1 MNQYRFS
8 FRIGVFCL
16 LIALVLGVFGVRLYQ
31 LQVVQAVDQSTNQP
45 NTYTYR
51 TKIVAA
57 RGQIVDRDGT
67 VLVGNRASYNVIVVR
82 DVLFSTKTPNESL
95 RRLTNLCHQE
105 GLDVV
110 DHLPVTMEKP
120 YEYTKDSYSAVW
132 NNYFKSYLNERDWD
146 HDISAPQL
154 ISRLKNRYNIP
165 ETWSEEE
172 ARRVISVR
180 YELELR
186 SVIYTLPT
194 YELALDVDTVT
205 LAAITELGIP
215 GVNII
220 TSTVRENKTP
230 YAAHI
235 LGYVGAMTKEE
246 YEYYSQYEYALDARV
261 GKDGIEKAYELELHG
276 TDGLK
281 QTTISADG
289 TILHEEY
296 IIEPKAG
303 NNVELSIDLDLQAIS
318 EDELESTILDFRENG
333 VNGTTQGMDAEG
345 GAIVAM
351 EVETGEVLVCA
362 SYPTYDPATFF
373 TDYNELLEADYGPLY
388 NRALQAQLPPGS
400 VYKMVTAIATID
412 YGIAGPG
419 YKIEDKGIYNRF
431 ADSGYT
437 PRCMLYTTSK
447 GTKTH
452 GRIDVREALAASC
465 NYYFYETGWMTGIDR
480 MDAVAKALG
489 LGEPTGVEL
498 PEKIGYRANPETKK
512 KLYSG
517 SDAYW
522 YDGDTIAAA
531 IGQSLHRY
539 TPMQL
544 CSYTA
549 ALANQGTRYKA
560 TFMRRVLSSD
570 YDELIAENV
579 PTVASKLDIS
589 DTAYDAYVE
598 GMRMTTSYYY
608 GTATA
613 VFYNYGIDV
622 AVKTGTAQHGSGGSD
637 HASIVLFAPAN
648 DPKIAIAIYVEKGAG
663 GGKLGYIAKSV
674 LDAYFSETSSVDLM
688 PNENVAN

>member
-1 MNQYRFS
+1 MNQHRFS
-8 FRIGVFCL
+8 FRIGTLCL
-16 LIALVLGVFGVRLYQ
+16 LIAVMLGVFAVRLYQ

-45 NTYTYR
+45 NTYTYQ
-51 TKIVAA
+51 TKVAAA
-57 RGQIVDRDGT
+57 RGEIVDRDGT
-67 VLVGNRASYNVIVVR
+67 VLVGNRASYNVIVVYQ
-82 DVLFSTKTPNESL
+82 VLFSTKTPNESL
-95 RRLTNLCHQE
+95 RRLTNLCHE
-105 GLDVV
+105 EELEIV

-120 YEYTKDSYSAVW
+120 YEYTKDEYSAVW
-132 NNYFKSYLNERDWD
+132 NNYFKGYLNERDWD
-146 HDISAPQL
+146 SDISAPQL
-154 ISRLKNRYNIP
+154 INRLKNRYNIP
-165 ETWSEEE
+165 EDWTEEE

-186 SVIYTLPT
+186 HFTNLPT

-220 TSTVRENKTP
+220 TSTVREYKTS

-235 LGYVGAMTKEE
+235 LGYVGAMNSEE
-246 YEYYSQYEYALDARV
+246 YEYYSQYDYAMDAKV
-261 GKDGIEKAYELELHG
+261 GKEGLEKAYELELHG

-289 TILHEEY
+289 TILSEKY
-296 IIEPKAG
+296 IREPVAG
-303 NNVELSIDLDLQAIS
+303 NNVELTIDLDLQAIS
-318 EDELESTILDFRENG
+318 EDELASTILDFRENG
-333 VNGTTQGMDAEG
+333 VNGTDQGKDAEG

-351 EVETGEVLVCA
+351 EVKTGEVLVCA
-362 SYPTYDPATFF
+362 SYPTYDPSTFF
-373 TDYNELLEADYGPLY
+373 EDYNELLNEEYGPLY

-400 VYKMVTAIATID
+400 VFKMVTAIATID
-412 YGIAGPG
+412 NGIAGPG
-419 YKIEDKGIYNRF
+419 YKIEDKGVYNRF
-431 ADSGYT
+431 EASGYT

-452 GRIDVREALAASC
+452 GWIDVREALAASC

-512 KLYSG
+512 ELYSD

-544 CSYTA
+544 CVYTA
-549 ALANQGTRYKA
+549 ALANQGTRYNA
-560 TFMRRVLSSD
+560 SFMRRVLSSD
-570 YDELIAENV
+570 YDELISQNV
-579 PTVASKLDIS
+579 PTVASQLDIS
-589 DTAYDAYVE
+589 DTAYQAYTE
-598 GMRMTTSYYY
+598 GMRMSTSYYY
-608 GTATA
+608 GTVTA
-613 VFYNYGIDV
+613 VFYNYDIDV

-637 HASIVLFAPAN
+637 HASFVLYAPAS
-648 DPKIAIAIYVEKGAG
+648 DPEIAIAIYVEKGAA
-663 GGKLGYIAKSV
+663 GGKLGYIAKSI
-674 LDAYFSETSSVDLM
+674 LDAYFSETSSVDLV
-688 PNENVAN
+688 PDENIAN